1 MIVLHST
8 DNTAGDLTQDE
19 NKSLTK
25 IQYDYLGHPVRVQ
38 FSDGSC
44 TEYVYAADGRKLREI
59 HITAVEGVYANMG
72 QIKELTPA
80 QTMATDTV
88 DYADNLVIRYMNLN
102 EAGMHPK
109 IEYHF
114 DGGYMTLTPNPAYNP
129 NPIAMNPYSVQY
141 SSSYHYYI
149 RDHQGNTILVMDDND
164 NIKQINHYYPYGGPW
179 YYFSTN
185 QGFQPYKY
193 NGKEL
198 DRVHGLDW
206 YDYGA
211 RRYDPAY
218 CLFTQISFYRFF
230 NFHHHRHFC
239 S

>member
-1 MIVLHST
+1 MGIYNHKT
-8 DNTAGDLTQDE
+8 TN
-19 NKSLTK
+19 
-25 IQYDYLGHPVRVQ
+25 HPVRVQ

-44 TEYVYAADGRKLREI
+44 TKYVYAADGRKLREI

-149 RDHQGNTILVMDDND
+149 HDHQGNTILVMDDND

-218 CLFTQISFYRFF
+218 CMFTQISFYRFF
-230 NFHHHRHFC
+230 NFHLHRHFC
-239 S
+239 P